1 MPGTAV
7 VGLLRDRDPLAAL
20 SVGAAA
26 SLVINVL
33 LAQAMLLF
41 DAWSP
46 RAGVA
51 TVAVLGGFMYVLR
64 VLYRGKNMQTEQG
77 GQGKVKISVVRP
89 RELGG
94 PERARWRELQKADPS
109 LDNPF
114 LSVEF
119 ALAMDQL
126 RDYVRVAVI
135 ENEDRIVGFF
145 SL

>member
-1 MPGTAV
+1 MISKRRVLTGALALACVAGAVIALADIETPLRPFLISLFLLVVPGAAV

-26 SLVINVL
+26 SLVLNVL

-64 VLYRGKNMQTEQG
+64 VLYRGDKTMQMEQG
-77 GQGKVKISVVRP
+77 
-89 RELGG
+89 
-94 PERARWRELQKADPS
+94 ARSR
-109 LDNPF
+109 
-114 LSVEF
+114 
-119 ALAMDQL
+119 
-126 RDYVRVAVI
+126 
-135 ENEDRIVGFF
+135 
-145 SL
+145 